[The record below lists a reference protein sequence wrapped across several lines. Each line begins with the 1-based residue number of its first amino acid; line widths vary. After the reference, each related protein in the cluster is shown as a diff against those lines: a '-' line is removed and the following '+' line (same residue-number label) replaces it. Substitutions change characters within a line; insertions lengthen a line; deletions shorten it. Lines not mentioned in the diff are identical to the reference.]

1 MSSIEV
7 CLTHQQLENYQHQDK
22 NVVVI
27 DVLRATSTINTILFS
42 GAKSVKP
49 VESLEECMKLKED
62 GYIVMAERMGKK
74 VEGFDFGNSP
84 SKIKRELFEDRDV
97 GIATSNGT
105 KAIVKTK
112 GSKITLISSFL
123 NLSTVIEYLNTNKR
137 DTLLLCSGWKG
148 STNLEDTMCA
158 GAIIAGLENYEYESD
173 TVIIAKKL
181 YDESKN
187 NINSMIFWDVN
198 NGIARRSWARN
209 PGAIKSIERAMKT
222 NMNLEVTLPELVD
235 KNILDEILDTR

>member
-1 MSSIEV
+1 MSSVDV
-7 CLTHQQLENYQHQDK
+7 CLTHQQLGNYQHHDK

-74 VEGFDFGNSP
+74 VEGFDYGNSP
-84 SKIKRELFEDRDV
+84 SKIKKNLFAGRDV

-123 NLSTVIEYLNTNKR
+123 NLSKVIEYLNTNSR
-137 DTLLLCSGWKG
+137 DTLLVCSGWKG

-158 GAIIAGLENYEYESD
+158 GAIVAGLENYENESD
-173 TVIIAKKL
+173 TVVIAKKL
-181 YDESKN
+181 YEQSKDDILSSMKKSSHAKRLSGYD
-187 NINSMIFWDVN
+187 NIRD
-198 NGIARRSWARN
+198 
-209 PGAIKSIERAMKT
+209 IEFCS
-222 NMNLEVTLPELVD
+222 EID
-235 KNILDEILDTR
+235 KQEILPYLDGDKIVLL

>member
-1 MSSIEV
+1 MNSVDV
-7 CLTHQQLENYQHQDK
+7 CLTHQQLENYQHHDK
-22 NVVVI
+22 NIVVI

-62 GYIVMAERMGKK
+62 GYIIMAERMGKK
-74 VEGFDFGNSP
+74 VEGFDYGNSP
-84 SKIKRELFEDRDV
+84 SKIEKNLFADRDV

-123 NLSTVIEYLNTNKR
+123 NLSKVIEYLNTNSR
-137 DTLLLCSGWKG
+137 DTLLVCSGWKG

-158 GAIIAGLENYEYESD
+158 GAIVAGLENYNYESD
-173 TVIIAKKL
+173 TVVIAKKL
-181 YDESKN
+181 YEQSKDDILSSMKKSSHAKRLSGYD
-187 NINSMIFWDVN
+187 NIRD
-198 NGIARRSWARN
+198 
-209 PGAIKSIERAMKT
+209 IEFCSEID
-222 NMNLEVTLPELVD
+222 NQEILPYLD
-235 KNILDEILDTR
+235 GDEIVLL

>member
-1 MSSIEV
+1 MSSVDV
-7 CLTHQQLENYQHQDK
+7 CLTHQQLENYQHHDK

-74 VEGFDFGNSP
+74 VEGFDYGNSP
-84 SKIKRELFEDRDV
+84 SKIEKNLFADRDV

-123 NLSTVIEYLNTNKR
+123 NLSKVIEYLNTNSR
-137 DTLLLCSGWKG
+137 DTLLVCSGWKG

-158 GAIIAGLENYEYESD
+158 GAIVAGLENYDYESD
-173 TVIIAKKL
+173 TVVIAKKL
-181 YDESKN
+181 YEQSKDDILSSMKKSSHAKRLSGYD
-187 NINSMIFWDVN
+187 NIRD
-198 NGIARRSWARN
+198 
-209 PGAIKSIERAMKT
+209 IEFCSEID
-222 NMNLEVTLPELVD
+222 NQEILPYLD
-235 KNILDEILDTR
+235 GDEIVLL

>member
-1 MSSIEV
+1 MSSVDV
-7 CLTHQQLENYQHQDK
+7 CLTHQQLENYQHHDK

-74 VEGFDFGNSP
+74 VEGFDYGNSP
-84 SKIKRELFEDRDV
+84 SKIEKNLFADRDV

-123 NLSTVIEYLNTNKR
+123 NLSKVIEYLNSNSR
-137 DTLLLCSGWKG
+137 DTLLVCSGWKG

-158 GAIIAGLENYEYESD
+158 GAIVAGLENYDYESD
-173 TVIIAKKL
+173 TVVIAKKL
-181 YDESKN
+181 YEQSKDD
-187 NINSMIFWDVN
+187 ILSSMK
-198 NGIARRSWARN
+198 
-209 PGAIKSIERAMKT
+209 KSSHAKRLSGYDNMKDIEFCS
-222 NMNLEVTLPELVD
+222 EID
-235 KNILDEILDTR
+235 KQEILPYLDGDQIVLL

>member
-1 MSSIEV
+1 MSSVDV
-7 CLTHQQLENYQHQDK
+7 CLTHQQLENYQHHDK

-27 DVLRATSTINTILFS
+27 DVLRATSTINTILFL

-62 GYIVMAERMGKK
+62 GFIVMAERMGKK
-74 VEGFDFGNSP
+74 VEGFDYGNSP
-84 SKIKRELFEDRDV
+84 SKIEKNLFADRDV

-123 NLSTVIEYLNTNKR
+123 NLSKVIEYLNTNSR
-137 DTLLLCSGWKG
+137 DTLLVCSGWKG

-158 GAIIAGLENYEYESD
+158 GAIVAGLENYDYESD
-173 TVIIAKKL
+173 TVVIAKKL
-181 YDESKN
+181 YEQSKDDILSSMKKSSHAKRLSGYD
-187 NINSMIFWDVN
+187 NIKD
-198 NGIARRSWARN
+198 
-209 PGAIKSIERAMKT
+209 IEFCS
-222 NMNLEVTLPELVD
+222 EID
-235 KNILDEILDTR
+235 KQEILPYLDGDQIVLL

>member
-1 MSSIEV
+1 MRCIDV
-7 CLTHQQLENYQHQDK
+7 CLTHQDFDNYDHK
-22 NVVVI
+22 GKIVVVI

-74 VEGFDFGNSP
+74 VEGFDYGNSP
-84 SKIKRELFEDRDV
+84 SKIEKNLFADRDV

-123 NLSTVIEYLNTNKR
+123 NLSKVIEYLNTNSR
-137 DTLLLCSGWKG
+137 DTLLVCSGWKG

-158 GAIIAGLENYEYESD
+158 GAIVAGLENYDYESD
-173 TVIIAKKL
+173 TVVIAKKL
-181 YDESKN
+181 YEQSKDD
-187 NINSMIFWDVN
+187 ILSSMK
-198 NGIARRSWARN
+198 
-209 PGAIKSIERAMKT
+209 KSSHAKRLSGYDNMKDIEFCS
-222 NMNLEVTLPELVD
+222 EID
-235 KNILDEILDTR
+235 KQEILPYLDGDQIVLL

>member
-1 MSSIEV
+1 MSSVDV
-7 CLTHQQLENYQHQDK
+7 CLTHQQLENYQHHDK

-74 VEGFDFGNSP
+74 VEGFDYGNSP
-84 SKIKRELFEDRDV
+84 SKIEKNLFADRDI

-123 NLSTVIEYLNTNKR
+123 NLSKVIEYLNTNSR
-137 DTLLLCSGWKG
+137 DTLLVCSGWKG

-158 GAIIAGLENYEYESD
+158 GAIVAGLENYDYESD
-173 TVIIAKKL
+173 TVVIAKKL
-181 YDESKN
+181 YEQSKDD
-187 NINSMIFWDVN
+187 ILSSMK
-198 NGIARRSWARN
+198 
-209 PGAIKSIERAMKT
+209 KSSHAKRLSGYDNMKDIEFCS
-222 NMNLEVTLPELVD
+222 EID
-235 KNILDEILDTR
+235 KQEILPYLDGDQIVLL